1 MVNKIIYTLRN
12 AQLPDTFNS
21 TISGELNGENVEVE
35 AADGYFNY
43 PNVVDVYF
51 DGPIGAK
58 VDGFMPM
65 VIESVEIN
73 HTGGLQFSSYEDGQP
88 IVTDISITMKEIRI
102 LSQQNYNAIAAEV
115 TKGDV
120 TKREEALA
128 KGRKNSIL
136 DTVSGTGKD
145 YEDPTKVYV
154 DSNGGIDNNGD

>member
-1 MVNKIIYTLRN
+1 M
-12 AQLPDTFNS
+12 
-21 TISGELNGENVEVE
+21 
-35 AADGYFNY
+35 
-43 PNVVDVYF
+43 
-51 DGPIGAK
+51 
-58 VDGFMPM
+58 
-65 VIESVEIN
+65 
-73 HTGGLQFSSYEDGQP
+73 
-88 IVTDISITMKEIRI
+88 TDISITMKEIRI